1 MKKITET
8 WSIAELENLHV
19 MIDFPEYQREPNLWS
34 RDAKQR
40 LIDSIMR
47 EFDVASLYLYLHED
61 GSIDCVDGRQR
72 IGAIMSFL
80 EKNQEDVNDNGFTFR
95 VLNEA
100 FSDSDHPWTGLD
112 NSTFQQIM
120 ERAKGG
126 NELAQRFLQSFT
138 DYRLTVT
145 QLSESGA
152 PEEFNLQFTRL
163 NLGVIINSGERLNAM
178 VGEIRNVC
186 FDQIGQ
192 HDFLRD
198 VNIPTRRY
206 AREQLASQIAS
217 QVFSVEKSRQEG
229 AEIEYARTRH
239 FDLQGFFKRNFSL
252 SDVQKEWVAR
262 TVRIMDLLGAAFEDF
277 EGLRSRAMVLSAV
290 LLAYER
296 GINTLEEAREIANF
310 VRQFVERLRWQV
322 KKGLDA
328 DEEYRYLM
336 DFQRYLTQA
345 SVERSA
351 VTERAKVLHQELR
364 FWQENR
370 ELRGD
375 SEYRDRN
382 GGAEP
387 DE

>member
-72 IGAIMSFL
+72 IGAIMSFF

-112 NSTFQQIM
+112 NSTFQQIT

-239 FDLQGFFKRNFSL
+239 FDLQGFFKR
-252 SDVQKEWVAR
+252 
-262 TVRIMDLLGAAFEDF
+262 
-277 EGLRSRAMVLSAV
+277 
-290 LLAYER
+290 
-296 GINTLEEAREIANF
+296 
-310 VRQFVERLRWQV
+310 
-322 KKGLDA
+322 
-328 DEEYRYLM
+328 
-336 DFQRYLTQA
+336 A
-345 SVERSA
+345 SCK
-351 VTERAKVLHQELR
+351 T
-364 FWQENR
+364 
-370 ELRGD
+370 G
-375 SEYRDRN
+375 
-382 GGAEP
+382 EP
-387 DE
+387 SGFFT